1 MQQWQESDL
10 QKRSEIA
17 QTQLEQWEAY
27 GRNFPL
33 VIDPDSAG
41 TPMRCGFC
49 GQSIYFISDTFG
61 NSYSYTDEEEL
72 ALTVAHI
79 RQAHEEV
86 DYDRSI

>member
-1 MQQWQESDL
+1 MSQWQESDL
-10 QKRSEIA
+10 RKRSAIA
-17 QTQLEQWEAY
+17 DKQLAQWEAY

-49 GQSIYFISDTFG
+49 GQSIYFICDTFG
-61 NSYSYTDEEEL
+61 NSYGYTDEEEL